1 MTLFLTRARSLG
13 RSASENGLIDD
24 ALLVSL
30 GDKTNPPYSSR
41 GHAPASAIAPC
52 AAFGIHA
59 MCAGRRSNES
69 IRASARC

>member
-41 GHAPASAIAPC
+41 GHAPASA
-52 AAFGIHA
+52 AFGIHV